1 MPTWVRDLLSHDDPR
16 VRSQVGR
23 QLFGRRVPSHSN
35 LANGSLVEF
44 THGGGLWFGAVLR
57 HPGRRLLVIDVRGR
71 ERWLRRDK
79 ILDLSTS
86 KVPTL
91 SRQEAL
97 SHLRRIDEQRHARSL
112 AVELQ
117 PLWEIAAEEGERR
130 VWSLDELA
138 ELLFRSP
145 RPDDRP
151 VLLRALWEGR
161 FFARHANG
169 WSPLSRE
176 ALARTGELESQKR
189 QEEKELAEVAAWV
202 RRVADG
208 AAPDPRPANAEEAV
222 RLLREAA
229 VFGSGSRRRSQSAVL
244 MERAHLHGPGAAFDV
259 LVQLG
264 FWDKDE
270 NLELHRCGVP
280 LEFSPESLR
289 EADRVPAVVGRF
301 AATRVWR
308 RPYAFAD
315 PADPSAAVA
324 VLARRTIRG
333 FRLQVYLPL
342 VAAAVPAGSAL
353 DRDAA
358 DRATSIELP
367 DRRIPLVPPAL
378 EEALRFRGER
388 ATPSLRIE
396 VVLGRDL
403 RIRDCRIALRR
414 IRPRMISS
422 EASIA
427 GGRAPGGLRALAG
440 IAAELRAR
448 RQGRLPMERVPDRE
462 PGIRVADSTV
472 TIFRIDNMEK
482 TVLDE
487 CVNVA
492 SEALGAWCE
501 EHRIPALYRTR
512 PLPGDTPI
520 EAGAGRESVDSLRLR
535 SYLLRKA
542 GTPESMQV
550 KPAEHEA
557 LGLSRCAAG
566 TAPLGRYEHLVMQR
580 QLIAAKSGSALV
592 CEEELERLLGEC
604 AAGIEAARR
613 VERHGRRYWLLA
625 ALQPHQ
631 GADLEATVIRR
642 SGLGYTVLLDGFDI
656 EGYVAATEMS
666 AHPGDPVRVHLHQ
679 VSPRRNLQRLGDL
692 RRR

>member
-1 MPTWVRDLLSHDDPR
+1 M
-16 VRSQVGR
+16 
-23 QLFGRRVPSHSN
+23 
-35 LANGSLVEF
+35 
-44 THGGGLWFGAVLR
+44 R

-117 PLWEIAAEEGERR
+117 PLWEVTAEEGERR

-289 EADRVPAVVGRF
+289 EADRVPAGGRQV
-301 AATRVWR
+301 RS
-308 RPYAFAD
+308 
-315 PADPSAAVA
+315 DPS
-324 VLARRTIRG
+324 L
-333 FRLQVYLPL
+333 
-342 VAAAVPAGSAL
+342 AAA
-353 DRDAA
+353 
-358 DRATSIELP
+358 
-367 DRRIPLVPPAL
+367 
-378 EEALRFRGER
+378 
-388 ATPSLRIE
+388 
-396 VVLGRDL
+396 
-403 RIRDCRIALRR
+403 
-414 IRPRMISS
+414 
-422 EASIA
+422 
-427 GGRAPGGLRALAG
+427 
-440 IAAELRAR
+440 
-448 RQGRLPMERVPDRE
+448 
-462 PGIRVADSTV
+462 
-472 TIFRIDNMEK
+472 
-482 TVLDE
+482 
-487 CVNVA
+487 
-492 SEALGAWCE
+492 
-501 EHRIPALYRTR
+501 
-512 PLPGDTPI
+512 
-520 EAGAGRESVDSLRLR
+520 LRLR
-535 SYLLRKA
+535 GSGRSVCGCCRSGA
-542 GTPESMQV
+542 AHDSGIP
-550 KPAEHEA
+550 
-557 LGLSRCAAG
+557 AAG
-566 TAPLGRYEHLVMQR
+566 VPAPGRSCGSGR
-580 QLIAAKSGSALV
+580 QCPGQ
-592 CEEELERLLGEC
+592 
-604 AAGIEAARR
+604 
-613 VERHGRRYWLLA
+613 GRR
-625 ALQPHQ
+625 
-631 GADLEATVIRR
+631 
-642 SGLGYTVLLDGFDI
+642 
-656 EGYVAATEMS
+656 
-666 AHPGDPVRVHLHQ
+666 
-679 VSPRRNLQRLGDL
+679 
-692 RRR
+692 